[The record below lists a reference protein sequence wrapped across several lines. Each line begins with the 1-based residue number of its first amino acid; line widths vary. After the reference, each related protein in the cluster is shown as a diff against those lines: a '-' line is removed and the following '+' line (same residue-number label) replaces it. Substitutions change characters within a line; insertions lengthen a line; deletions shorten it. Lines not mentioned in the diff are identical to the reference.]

1 MIKILA
7 IDDDLDFH
15 EILKI
20 KLSQVDFELTI
31 TSTEIE
37 FENKFNEQKYDLIL
51 LDLSIG
57 DNPLKGLEILSK
69 IRQVRN
75 NDTPVIVLTNTNT
88 KKTVSSAL
96 ELGAN
101 DYVNKPV
108 DGKLL
113 VIKIKQLVGGNQ
125 AFAKEIALGTTPGK
139 PTAITLSAKLRLVS
153 ISEIGFIVEGNAF
166 IAKGSRVKL
175 KSERIKEIFGT
186 ESIDVYSTGFN
197 SEVSGVYLTSFE
209 IDPDL
214 KETINKVRM
223 WIKTNLAKVS
233 V

>member
-1 MIKILA
+1 MIRILA
-7 IDDDLDFH
+7 VDDDLDFQ

-20 KLSQVDFELTI
+20 KLNSKDIELTL
-31 TSTEIE
+31 TSTEAE
-37 FENKFNEQKYDLIL
+37 FEAKFSEGKYDLIL
-51 LDLSIG
+51 LDLSFD

-69 IRQVRN
+69 IRQEKN
-75 NDTPVIVLTNTNT
+75 NDVPIIVLSNTST

-113 VIKIKQLVGGNQ
+113 NIKIKDLVGGNQ
-125 AFAKEIALGTTPGK
+125 AFAKELELGKVPGK
-139 PTAITLSAKLRLVS
+139 AITITVSSKLKLVS
-153 ISEIGFIVEGNAF
+153 ISELGFVVEGSAY
-166 IAKGSRVKL
+166 IAKGSRIKL
-175 KSERIKEIFGT
+175 RSERIKEIFGT
-186 ESIDVYSTGFN
+186 DSIDVYSNGFN
-197 SEVSGVYLTSFE
+197 SEISGVYQTTFE

-223 WIKTNLAKVS
+223 WIKTNAVKVNG
-233 V
+233 